1 MLFAPA
7 SDRAGRR
14 ILMRGGHDLI
24 SADRG
29 DAWPRRRVFA
39 VPPPPAPSVS
49 TALQLRLSQ
58 YPTAAQQFS
67 CLDQPA
73 TIVPLGHVV
82 RDRQWWRSRAGTVF
96 VLSACEYRSCVT
108 QQRVGAATGDVLAGT
123 RCYSGFTWRRNADAR
138 SRAAHDRPPRWPSP
152 VPATEAR

>member
-58 YPTAAQQFS
+58 YPIAAQQFS

-73 TIVPLGHVV
+73 TIVLLGHVV

-96 VLSACEYRSCVT
+96 VLSGLPFLQRRLQRAFHLAEERCAAA
-108 QQRVGAATGDVLAGT
+108 QQDGVAALEPGDLELQIADVAKRVLELL
-123 RCYSGFTWRRNADAR
+123 
-138 SRAAHDRPPRWPSP
+138 DRPIELAQP
-152 VPATEAR
+152 

>member
-49 TALQLRLSQ
+49 TALQLRRSGTVIAGVVARWT
-58 YPTAAQQFS
+58 PKEPAAVVLRKLVFEAKRL
-67 CLDQPA
+67 LDP
-73 TIVPLGHVV
+73 PRSGHARRASGSGAQ
-82 RDRQWWRSRAGTVF
+82 RDRSRERTA
-96 VLSACEYRSCVT
+96 SSPCS
-108 QQRVGAATGDVLAGT
+108 
-123 RCYSGFTWRRNADAR
+123 
-138 SRAAHDRPPRWPSP
+138 PSIRGI
-152 VPATEAR
+152 V